1 MYNYLHSAA
10 FHDTVGGANRAVPKF
25 ANFPDFHDICK
36 QVLSNEYFKAPYVES
51 DVQLHKCL
59 KVCLIGQQPPG
70 ISNEFQA
77 SLLVKEGNF
86 VMFSAPLIRDK
97 ALSYFFSDTKV
108 KPASLRDFIISV
120 VQRFS
125 TRQLRDT
132 VSKDTKSR
140 LMEGQWQ
147 QEFFRASATLLPLG
161 ITMSPEYGREKGAKG
176 QVDFYIAKYQ
186 WMIEVLREGL
196 DMSAHEK
203 RFEPGGMQIQSC
215 VFIYN

>member
-1 MYNYLHSAA
+1 MYTYLHTAA
-10 FHDTVGGANRAVPKF
+10 FHDTICGTNRAVPKF
-25 ANFPDFHDICK
+25 ENFPEYHDICK
-36 QVLSNEYFKAPYVES
+36 QVLASKDFKTPYVAS
-51 DVQLHKCL
+51 DKMRHCL
-59 KVCLIGQQPPG
+59 KVCLIGQQSPG

-77 SLLVKEGNF
+77 SLLVKEGDF
-86 VMFSAPLIRDK
+86 VMFSAPLICDK

-108 KPASLRDFIISV
+108 KPASLRDFIILV

-132 VSKDTKSR
+132 ESKDTKSR

-147 QEFFRASATLLPLG
+147 QEFFRAGATLLPPD
-161 ITMSPEYGREKGAKG
+161 ITMSPEYGREQGAKG

-203 RFEPGGMQIQSC
+203 RFEPGGMQIHSMC
-215 VFIYN
+215 LHL